1 MEKSKM
7 CYIIARK
14 IKELE
19 KWDDDLIKQIDELN
33 EKLQKETDEEV
44 KETLM
49 YAIAFKQGGQH
60 GIRADRQQPK
70 YINQRNREVLT

>member
-49 YAIAFKQGGQH
+49 YAIAFKQGVSMALGQI
-60 GIRADRQQPK
+60 GNSLNALISEIER
-70 YINQRNREVLT
+70 Y

>member
-1 MEKSKM
+1 MGKSKM

-19 KWDDDLIKQIDELN
+19 KRDDDLIKQIDELN

-49 YAIAFKQGGQH
+49 YAIAFKQGASMAFGQI
-60 GIRADRQQPK
+60 GNSLNTLISEIER
-70 YINQRNREVLT
+70 Y

>member
-19 KWDDDLIKQIDELN
+19 KRDDDLIKQIDELN
-33 EKLQKETDEEV
+33 EKLRKETDA

-49 YAIAFKQGGQH
+49 YAIAFKQGASMAFGQI
-60 GIRADRQQPK
+60 GNSLNTLISEIER
-70 YINQRNREVLT
+70 Y

>member
-33 EKLQKETDEEV
+33 EKL
-44 KETLM
+44 
-49 YAIAFKQGGQH
+49 
-60 GIRADRQQPK
+60 
-70 YINQRNREVLT
+70 